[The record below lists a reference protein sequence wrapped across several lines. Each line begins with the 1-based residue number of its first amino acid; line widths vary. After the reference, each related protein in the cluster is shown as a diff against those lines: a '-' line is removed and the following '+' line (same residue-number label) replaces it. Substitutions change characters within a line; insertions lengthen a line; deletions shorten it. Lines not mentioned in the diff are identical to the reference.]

1 MTTRS
6 ANTKARWSA
15 TAISVQSLGRFRV
28 NVFRQR
34 GDVAMVIRFIK
45 AEIPS
50 IEELYLPQL
59 LKKPIM
65 ERRGLILVVGSTGSG
80 KSTTL
85 ASMIDYRNEHTTGHI
100 LSIEDP
106 IEFLHSHKKSVVNQR
121 EIGLDSMSY
130 ENALK
135 NALREAPDVILI
147 GEIRDA
153 ATMQHA
159 IAYAET
165 GHLCLSTLHA
175 NNANQALDRIVN
187 FFPDSAHKQIL
198 NDLSNLKAVVSQRL
212 VPTIDNKR
220 RAAVEMLIQTSY
232 TAEPIQKGKIHDL
245 KEAMEQGTQRGMQ
258 TFDQSLYEL
267 YEEGAISLEEALS
280 HADSR
285 NNLALRI
292 RLNAGTANAQP
303 RQSRPQG
310 RRRRLA
316 GPIRRSPAA
325 PHGRR
330 SAIMRAFNAQA
341 SSGREPL
348 QSLPGRPAARDP
360 FRQRHLRRYPRRA
373 GHLRQAGTAGHRPT
387 LAAGH
392 TALAAAGRCARR
404 RRYPLAA
411 RHRRR

>member
-1 MTTRS
+1 MELAPYLRLMVQREGSDLYFSTGTTPHVKISGQTMAIGDQKLAPGDVSKLAYSIMSDDQIREFEGTMEC
-6 ANTKARWSA
+6 NL
-15 TAISVQSLGRFRV
+15 AISIAALGRFRV

-34 GDVAMVIRFIK
+34 SDVAMVIRFIK
-45 AEIPS
+45 GKIPS
-50 IEELYLPQL
+50 IEELYLPL
-59 LKKPIM
+59 TLKKLIM
-65 ERRGLILVVGSTGSG
+65 EKRGLILVVGSTGSG

-85 ASMIDYRNEHTTGHI
+85 ASMIDFRNEHATGHI

-198 NDLSNLKAVVSQRL
+198 NDLSLNLKAVVSQRL
-212 VPTIDNKR
+212 IPTQDGGR
-220 RAAVEMLIQTSY
+220 RAAIELLVQSAY
-232 TAEPIQKGKIHDL
+232 TAELIQKGKIHDI
-245 KEAMEQGTQRGMQ
+245 KEAMEQGGERGMM

-267 YEEGAISLEEALS
+267 YVEGAISLDEALN

-292 RLNAGTANAQP
+292 RLNAGK
-303 RQSRPQG
+303 QSPQKG
-310 RRRRLA
+310 
-316 GPIRRSPAA
+316 GDV
-325 PHGRR
+325 
-330 SAIMRAFNAQA
+330 
-341 SSGREPL
+341 
-348 QSLPGRPAARDP
+348 QSE
-360 FRQRHLRRYPRRA
+360 
-373 GHLRQAGTAGHRPT
+373 
-387 LAAGH
+387 
-392 TALAAAGRCARR
+392 ALG
-404 RRYPLAA
+404 
-411 RHRRR
+411 

>member
-1 MTTRS
+1 MELAPYLRLMVQRNGSDLYFSTGALPHMKISGQTMAIGDQTMAPGDVAKLAYSIMNDDQIREYEGTMEC
-6 ANTKARWSA
+6 NL
-15 TAISVQSLGRFRV
+15 AISVQSLGRFRV

-45 AEIPS
+45 AQIPS
-50 IEELYLPQL
+50 IEELHLPLL
-59 LKKPIM
+59 LKKLIM
-65 ERRGLILVVGSTGSG
+65 EKRGLILVVGSTGSG

-85 ASMIDYRNEHTTGHI
+85 ASMIDYRNEHATGHI

-198 NDLSNLKAVVSQRL
+198 NDLSLNLKAVVSQRL
-212 VPTIDNKR
+212 VPTVDNAR
-220 RAAVEMLIQTSY
+220 RAAVELLIQTSY
-232 TAEPIQKGKIHDL
+232 TAELIQKGKIHDI

-258 TFDQSLYEL
+258 TFDQSLYDL

-292 RLNAGTANAQP
+292 RLNAGAAAAQ
-303 RQSRPQG
+303 
-310 RRRRLA
+310 
-316 GPIRRSPAA
+316 
-325 PHGRR
+325 
-330 SAIMRAFNAQA
+330 
-341 SSGREPL
+341 
-348 QSLPGRPAARDP
+348 
-360 FRQRHLRRYPRRA
+360 
-373 GHLRQAGTAGHRPT
+373 TAGGD
-387 LAAGH
+387 LNLKDGAIG
-392 TALAAAGRCARR
+392 
-404 RRYPLAA
+404 
-411 RHRRR
+411 

>member
-1 MTTRS
+1 MELAPYLRLMVQRNGSDLYFSTGACPHIKISGQTVAIGEQKLGAGDVS
-6 ANTKARWSA
+6 ALAYSIMSDEQVREFEGTMECNLAV
-15 TAISVQSLGRFRV
+15 SVNSLGRFRV

-45 AEIPS
+45 GEIPS
-50 IEELYLPQL
+50 IEELYLPQT
-59 LKKPIM
+59 LKNIIM
-65 ERRGLILVVGSTGSG
+65 EKRGLILVVGSTGSG

-85 ASMIDYRNEHTTGHI
+85 ASMIDYRNEHATGHI

-106 IEFLHSHKKSVVNQR
+106 IEFLHRHKKSVVNQR

-187 FFPDSAHKQIL
+187 FFPDSAHKQIH
-198 NDLSNLKAVVSQRL
+198 NDLSLNLKAVVSQRL
-212 VPTIDNKR
+212 IPAKDGSR
-220 RAAVEMLIQTSY
+220 RAAVEVLMQTSY
-232 TAEPIQKGKIHDL
+232 TAELIQKGKIHDI
-245 KEAMEQGTQRGMQ
+245 KEAMEQGSERGMI

-267 YEEGAISLEEALS
+267 YQEGAISVEEALN

-292 RLNAGTANAQP
+292 RLNSGPKTADTKAV
-303 RQSRPQG
+303 G
-310 RRRRLA
+310 
-316 GPIRRSPAA
+316 
-325 PHGRR
+325 
-330 SAIMRAFNAQA
+330 
-341 SSGREPL
+341 
-348 QSLPGRPAARDP
+348 
-360 FRQRHLRRYPRRA
+360 
-373 GHLRQAGTAGHRPT
+373 
-387 LAAGH
+387 
-392 TALAAAGRCARR
+392 
-404 RRYPLAA
+404 
-411 RHRRR
+411 